1 MQIIRQISIHNESSN
16 FCSLDPTDVQ
26 LLSSSSVYVWH
37 FCHHLT
43 VDPHSLW
50 AAQDGG
56 PTMESGICGALTP
69 SFLTPPPAPNL
80 APTMIHSLHSSLHD
94 LFREICYLSIY
105 LSIYTQGPF
114 CYQSPCSGWSFSL
127 ESSSLCSKQWFLAPH
142 SGLTGI
148 ITLIAAPLDKHNT
161 CHTHTWNYLSSP
173 KFCFIFF
180 IPLITIRIFL
190 FVYRYRCIKK
200 QRYIDIS
207 PLEHKF
213 DESRNVIL
221 FTTTVPILRT
231 ALVDYRCSNAFAE

>member
-1 MQIIRQISIHNESSN
+1 MQVIRQIRIHNESSN

-26 LLSSSSVYVWH
+26 LLSSSSVNVWH

-56 PTMESGICGALTP
+56 PTMESCICGALTS
-69 SFLTPPPAPNL
+69 SFLTAPPAPNL
-80 APTMIHSLHSSLHD
+80 TPTMIHSLHSSLHD
-94 LFREICYLSIY
+94 LSREICHIY
-105 LSIYTQGPF
+105 IYIYIHIYTHTYMDGTGPF

-148 ITLIAAPLDKHNT
+148 VTLIAAPLHKHNT

-180 IPLITIRIFL
+180 IPLITTGIFL
-190 FVYRYRCIKK
+190 FIC
-200 QRYIDIS
+200 
-207 PLEHKF
+207 L
-213 DESRNVIL
+213 
-221 FTTTVPILRT
+221 
-231 ALVDYRCSNAFAE
+231 